1 MFRIMKSLQSI
12 AVPHTQHLA
21 QAEGIMTCFL
31 EKMESRLNDEEE
43 AVTIQMETWGQS
55 ILVWGYTIKLLE
67 MEPVEYLEEFK
78 NFKCWDMDAE
88 I

>member
-43 AVTIQMETWGQS
+43 AVTIQMET
-55 ILVWGYTIKLLE
+55 
-67 MEPVEYLEEFK
+67 
-78 NFKCWDMDAE
+78 
-88 I
+88 